1 MDENRGLSEADE
13 DRLTDDGESRR
24 ETILFFGL
32 FAVTVAT
39 TFAAGIGFA
48 GADFWE
54 QETWTNVE
62 TLFEAASYCVGVIA
76 ILYAHEMGHY
86 LLCKRHEV
94 DASRPFFLPGIGP
107 IPDVGLIPSFGT
119 FGAFIKLKL
128 ERVPARHLLEI
139 GAWGPLAGFAVTI
152 PVLFLGFFLS
162 EVQPLPEDL
171 GDAVML
177 GDSLILMLCEA
188 IFHPDIPEGHD
199 VFLHPLAMA
208 GWVGCLLTALNL
220 LPIGQ
225 LDGGHIAYATFG
237 DSYRWTGRVF
247 FCGLVVVGICL
258 FPGWL
263 VMAGLVYFLGVDHPE
278 MLEDEP
284 QGKPSGL
291 ALSTLLVFILTFAP
305 QPIKVG
311 GLLAY
316 FSDLVSF

>member
-1 MDENRGLSEADE
+1 MKEHGKMPSEGAGQVANG
-13 DRLTDDGESRR
+13 GESQR
-24 ETILFFGL
+24 EKILVCVL

-39 TFAAGIGFA
+39 TFAAGVGFA
-48 GADFWE
+48 GADFWD
-54 QETWTNVE
+54 QKTWSNPD
-62 TLFEAASYCVGVIA
+62 TLLDAASYCVGVIA

-94 DASRPFFLPGIGP
+94 DASPPYFLPGIGP
-107 IPDVGLIPSFGT
+107 IPGVGLIPAFGT

-128 ERVPARHLLEI
+128 ERVKARHLLEI
-139 GAWGPLAGFAVTI
+139 GAWGPLAGFAVTV

-162 EVQPLPEDL
+162 EVQPLPDDL
-171 GDAVML
+171 GDAVLL

-237 DSYRWTGRVF
+237 DSYRHTGRVF
-247 FCGLVVVGICL
+247 FCGLLVVGVFL

-263 VMAGLVYFLGVDHPE
+263 VMAGLVFFLGVDHPD
-278 MLEDEP
+278 MLQDEP
-284 QGKPSGL
+284 GGRPSGL
-291 ALSTLLVFILTFAP
+291 ALSTLVVFVLTFAP
-305 QPIKVG
+305 QPVKVG
-311 GLLAY
+311 GLL
-316 FSDLVSF
+316 SFMAGMDFP